1 MKRSLRGTSVFYA
14 NNSSSVAKE
23 LPLATTDVLDMMTVV
38 LARKKKS
45 NQQSWIG
52 CCLGQENE

>member
-38 LARKKKS
+38 LAGKKKS
-45 NQQSWIG
+45 KSTE
-52 CCLGQENE
+52 LDRLLFRARK